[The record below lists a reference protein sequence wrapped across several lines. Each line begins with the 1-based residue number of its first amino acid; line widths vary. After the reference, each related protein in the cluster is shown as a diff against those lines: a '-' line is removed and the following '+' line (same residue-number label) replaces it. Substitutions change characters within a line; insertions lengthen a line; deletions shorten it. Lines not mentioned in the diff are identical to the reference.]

1 MLGFRG
7 MTAIKELRART
18 YDASFHPGP
27 IALVAEGVQDV
38 LSRRRLVR
46 YLAGA
51 DIKKK
56 GANTL
61 LGNVWWVLDPLLQMV
76 VYVIFV
82 EIISPRKVPDY
93 PLFIL
98 ATILPWKW
106 FTTAVQDSTMSVV
119 SQERLIKQIQFPKIV
134 LPLSSM
140 TSAVIDFAF
149 GMLPLLGLMLFFPS
163 RITPYLLLIPL
174 VAVVQ
179 YVFTLAFGIVVAAG
193 NVFFRDLANVVRH
206 VLRLWW
212 FLSPGLYS
220 ISQLEESGIF
230 RSHPLLR
237 QLALLNPFAILFDAY
252 RSLIYGGI
260 DRSGISSPP
269 QMPDWAALAGLLVVS
284 IFLIGLA
291 IAIFKRLEPNFA
303 KVL

>member
-1 MLGFRG
+1 MA
-7 MTAIKELRART
+7 AIKELRGRT
-18 YDASFHPGP
+18 YDASVRPGP
-27 IALVAEGVQDV
+27 LALVAEGVQDV

-46 YLAGA
+46 YLARA

-61 LGNVWWVLDPLLQMV
+61 LGNIWWVLDPLLQMV

-98 ATILPWKW
+98 GTILPWKW

-134 LPLSSM
+134 LPLASM

-149 GMLPLLGLMLFFPS
+149 GMIPLLGLMLLFPH
-163 RITPYLLLIPL
+163 RITPYLLLIPF

-179 YVFTLAFGIVVAAG
+179 YVFTIAFGLVVAAG

-220 ISQLEESGIF
+220 ISQLEGAGLF

-237 QLALLNPFAILFDAY
+237 QLALLNPFAILFDSY
-252 RSLIYGGI
+252 RSLIYGSI
-260 DRSGISSPP
+260 DRNGVSSPP
-269 QMPDWAALAGLLVVS
+269 AMPDWAGLVGLLVVS
-284 IFLIGLA
+284 FFLVGVA

>member
-1 MLGFRG
+1 MS
-7 MTAIKELRART
+7 AVKEMRART
-18 YDASFHPGP
+18 YNAAVHPGP
-27 IALVAEGVQDV
+27 LTLVAEGIEEV

-46 YLAGA
+46 YLAQA

-61 LGNVWWVLDPLLQMV
+61 LGNVWWVMDPLLQMV
-76 VYVIFV
+76 VYLIFV

-106 FTTAVQDSTMSVV
+106 FNTAVQDSTSSVV

-134 LPLSSM
+134 LPLAAM
-140 TSAVIDFAF
+140 TAAVVDFTF
-149 GMLPLLGLMLFFPS
+149 GLIPLLAIMLLFPH
-163 RITPYLLLIPL
+163 RITPYLLFIPL
-174 VAVVQ
+174 IAVVQ
-179 YVFTLAFGIVVAAG
+179 YVFTLAFGLVVAAG

-220 ISQLEESGIF
+220 IQQLEDSGLF
-230 RSHPLLR
+230 KSHRLLR
-237 QLALLNPFAILFDAY
+237 DLALANPFAILFEAY
-252 RSLIYGGI
+252 RSVIYGVEPT
-260 DRSGISSPP
+260 STSPGSDP
-269 QMPDWAALAGLLVVS
+269 LMPNWTSLGLLFIVS
-284 IFLIGLA
+284 IFLIAAA
-291 IAIFKRLEPNFA
+291 IVVFKRLEPTFA
-303 KVL
+303 KIL